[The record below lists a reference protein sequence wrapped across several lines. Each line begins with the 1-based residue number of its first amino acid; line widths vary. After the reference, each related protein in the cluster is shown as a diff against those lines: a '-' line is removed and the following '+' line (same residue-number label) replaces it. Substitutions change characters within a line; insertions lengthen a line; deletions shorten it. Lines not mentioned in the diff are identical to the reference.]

1 MFCHSAKRSG
11 IKSMFKLLI
20 AVDGAHCFGR
30 QAARRECGVG
40 TRCLYGH
47 YCVAFC
53 KHRRPSRSVDSGE
66 NGNGSTSGEERTETV
81 EIEYKVPLV
90 HLVADAV
97 SDIDKGNLKR
107 ADMISVLEEIADQLD
122 EDAENCDT
130 SANEIGNIASHARSA
145 SVTMKDLE
153 KSAIFT
159 NKVKKFFGEL
169 ETMLRNLDDS
179 DLVCEVGNDSPLASR
194 GVVN

>member
-1 MFCHSAKRSG
+1 M
-11 IKSMFKLLI
+11 
-20 AVDGAHCFGR
+20 DGAHCFGR

-47 YCVAFC
+47 YCVALC
-53 KHRRPSRSVDSGE
+53 KHRIPSRSVDSGQ
-66 NGNGSTSGEERTETV
+66 NGDERTETV
-81 EIEYKVPLV
+81 PIAYKGPLV

-107 ADMISVLEEIADQLD
+107 ADMIDVLKEIADQLD
-122 EDAENCDT
+122 KDADRCDT

-145 SVTMKDLE
+145 SVTVQAFE

-159 NKVKKFFGEL
+159 IQVKKFFGEL
-169 ETMLRNLDDS
+169 ETMLQNLDDS
-179 DLVCEVGNDSPLASR
+179 DLVCEVGTDSPLAYP
-194 GVVN
+194 GMVH